1 MKKRWNNMWKEE
13 NLEKI
18 AVEIYRAVKD
28 GDMKRALNW
37 LWIAGVRQEV
47 KVEDETLVI
56 EEK

>member
-1 MKKRWNNMWKEE
+1 MWKEE

-37 LWIAGVRQEV
+37 LWIAGVRPELKNKEENINIEV
-47 KVEDETLVI
+47 K
-56 EEK
+56 

>member
-1 MKKRWNNMWKEE
+1 MWKEE

-37 LWIAGVRQEV
+37 LWIAGVRQEL

-56 EEK
+56 EAK

>member
-1 MKKRWNNMWKEE
+1 MTKE

-37 LWIAGVRQEV
+37 L
-47 KVEDETLVI
+47 
-56 EEK
+56 

>member
-1 MKKRWNNMWKEE
+1 MLKEE
-13 NLEKI
+13 NLERI
-18 AVEIYRAVKD
+18 AIEIYRAVKD

-37 LWIAGVRQEV
+37 LWIAGVRQDF